1 MTKGA
6 LFITGM
12 TVKTEALLTCHQDS
26 EWKKDRMNGLV
37 GLLGS
42 YSNGISDP
50 FCPCKI
56 GRCGF
61 VISGISVNWGNPM
74 MRFRRISSVN
84 IRDWISRCGCV
95 NISYAHCLNVPRRIR
110 QQNVGSGSG
119 HRLGG
124 SHGSSRTT
132 PRTIYTENSATHRTI
147 ELNLRAHQP
156 DGNSIVFSS
165 SPFLAS
171 RRTHLPSI

>member
-42 YSNGISDP
+42 HSNGISDP

-56 GRCGF
+56 GRCVF
-61 VISGISVNWGNPM
+61 VISGISVNWGNPANDA
-74 MRFRRISSVN
+74 FQENHPSQ
-84 IRDWISRCGCV
+84 
-95 NISYAHCLNVPRRIR
+95 Y
-110 QQNVGSGSG
+110 Q
-119 HRLGG
+119 RLDI
-124 SHGSSRTT
+124 
-132 PRTIYTENSATHRTI
+132 P
-147 ELNLRAHQP
+147 LW
-156 DGNSIVFSS
+156 V
-165 SPFLAS
+165 
-171 RRTHLPSI
+171 